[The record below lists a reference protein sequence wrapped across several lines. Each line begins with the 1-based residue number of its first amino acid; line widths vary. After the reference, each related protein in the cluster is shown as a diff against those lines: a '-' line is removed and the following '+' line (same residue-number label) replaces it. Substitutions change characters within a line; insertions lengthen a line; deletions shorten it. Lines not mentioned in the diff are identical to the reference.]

1 MYSYMPCEE
10 LTYRIRAG
18 LSDEQ
23 SFKTQDG
30 KEKNINA
37 TGFQD
42 DTGFAHLSKEP
53 WIPCQEHFLFPAGDN
68 DFGMKTF
75 FVYVNS

>member
-1 MYSYMPCEE
+1 MYGYMPREE
-10 LTYRIRAG
+10 LTYGIWAG

-23 SFKTQDG
+23 SFNTQDG
-30 KEKNINA
+30 KEKNMNA

-53 WIPCQEHFLFPAGDN
+53 WTPRQERFLFPAGDN
-68 DFGMKTF
+68 DFGIKMF